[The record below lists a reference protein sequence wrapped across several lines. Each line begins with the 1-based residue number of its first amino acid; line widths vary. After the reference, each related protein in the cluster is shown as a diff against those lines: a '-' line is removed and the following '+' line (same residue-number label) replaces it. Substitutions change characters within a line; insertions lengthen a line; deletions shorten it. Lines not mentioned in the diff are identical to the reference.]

1 MSTKKIWDLVETAVP
16 EGTDRSD
23 IDIWFQDESRIG
35 QQGSINRIWHSKGQ
49 RPRLIRQQQFE
60 YAYIDDAI
68 CPSRGESVGLA
79 LPVADTQG
87 MRLHLEEISKVVPTG
102 RHAVV
107 VMDGTG
113 WHQPSLNLWNVSI
126 LKLPAYSPELN
137 PVEQVWQWLKS
148 RYLSN
153 RCYQGYD
160 QIIDAICHAWCC
172 FAEQPELIK
181 SIGNRDWAISW
192 VY

>member
-1 MSTKKIWDLVETAVP
+1 MSTKKIWDLVDATVP
-16 EGTDRSD
+16 EGTNRSD

-35 QQGSINRIWHSKGQ
+35 QQGSISRIWHTKGQ

-60 YAYIDDAI
+60 YAYIYGAI
-68 CPSRGESVGLA
+68 CLSRGESVGLA
-79 LPVADTQG
+79 LPVANTQG

-107 VMDGTG
+107 VMDGAG
-113 WHQPSLNLWNVSI
+113 WHQPSLNLANVSI

-153 RCYQGYD
+153 RCYNSYD
-160 QIIDAICHAWCC
+160 QIIEAICHAWCC
-172 FAEQPELIK
+172 FAEQPDLIK
-181 SIGNRDWAISW
+181 SIGTRDWAMG
-192 VY
+192 